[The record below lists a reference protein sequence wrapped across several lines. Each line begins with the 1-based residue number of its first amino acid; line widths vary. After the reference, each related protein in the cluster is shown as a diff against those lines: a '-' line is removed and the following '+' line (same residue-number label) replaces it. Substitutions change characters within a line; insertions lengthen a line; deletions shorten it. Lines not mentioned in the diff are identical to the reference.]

1 MDGLV
6 WPRVNYCYEDLPTK
20 KIKWLV
26 LSEITNIVNTMEVL
40 VLRKN
45 GDTRFFATFRAY

>member
-26 LSEITNIVNTMEVL
+26 LSEITNIVNTTEVL
-40 VLRKN
+40 GVTKN
-45 GDTRFFATFRAY
+45 SDTRFFIDFRAY